1 MFRLP
6 RLPSA
11 LLISAAACLLVGF
24 LMNAA
29 EGEEASPRV
38 KKLGLIGLD
47 TSHAIAFTDI
57 INDPKADGVLAEFQV
72 VAGYPN
78 GMPDNPFSWDRV
90 GGYTEQLRQKGLQ
103 IFDSIEAML
112 PHVDAVLIES
122 VDGRPHLEQAR
133 KVIAARKPMFIDK
146 PMAASLR
153 DVILIFRLAE
163 EANVPVFSSSS
174 LRFSSG
180 FQAVRKG
187 EAGFGQIKRC
197 LAWSPMSIE
206 PHHPD
211 LFWYGIH
218 GVETLYTI
226 MGTGCQTVVRESQN
240 RVVGTWKDGR
250 VGIFE
255 ERKGYG
261 AEVEGTEKSGSAG
274 SYEGYKPLVVEICNF
289 FKTGVSPV
297 PKEETIELFAF
308 MEAADVSKQL
318 GGKPVAIADVL
329 AKAQAEAEKKYQ
341 ELKSNP

>member
-1 MFRLP
+1 MTRWGYAL
-6 RLPSA
+6 A
-11 LLISAAACLLVGF
+11 LLGSPLVSTILSTLVLL
-24 LMNAA
+24 
-29 EGEEASPRV
+29 GEEPAPAVR
-38 KKLGLIGLD
+38 KLGLIGLD

-57 INDPKADGVLAEFQV
+57 INGKDAEGVLAEFEV

-78 GMPDNPFSWDRV
+78 GMPDNPSSWDRV
-90 GGYTEQLRQKGLQ
+90 QGYTEQLRKKGLT
-103 IFDSIEAML
+103 IFETIEEML

-153 DVILIFRLAE
+153 DVLLIFQLAE

-180 FQAVRKG
+180 FQAARKG
-187 EAGFGQIKRC
+187 EAGFGQIKQC
-197 LAWSPMSIE
+197 LAWSPMHLE

-226 MGTGCQTVVRESQN
+226 MGPGCKTVVRESST

-250 VGIFE
+250 IGIFE
-255 ERKGYG
+255 ARNGYG
-261 AEVEGTEKSGSAG
+261 AEIEGSEKSGPVG
-274 SYEGYKPLVVEICNF
+274 TYEGYKPLVFEICKF
-289 FKTGVSPV
+289 FKTGIPPV
-297 PKEETIELFAF
+297 AKEETIELFAF
-308 MEAADVSKQL
+308 MEAADESKKR
-318 GGKPVAIADVL
+318 GGQPVEITEIL
-329 AKAQAEAEKKYQ
+329 ARAQAEADKMLLQFKQTPQ
-341 ELKSNP
+341 E